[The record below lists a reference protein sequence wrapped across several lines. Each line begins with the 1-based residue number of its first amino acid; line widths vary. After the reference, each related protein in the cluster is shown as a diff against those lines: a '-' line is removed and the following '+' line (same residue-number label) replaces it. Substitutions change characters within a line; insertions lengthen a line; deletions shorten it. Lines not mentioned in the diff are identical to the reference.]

1 MYISPK
7 LTKDKLISVAKRLCD
22 LLQRENIQN
31 PATVWQWREHAE
43 NNPEKILK
51 DDNKE
56 KFFTPIKKNT
66 KNREN

>member
-51 DDNKE
+51 EISNFLEDRKIE
-56 KFFTPIKKNT
+56 ENT
-66 KNREN
+66 ERI